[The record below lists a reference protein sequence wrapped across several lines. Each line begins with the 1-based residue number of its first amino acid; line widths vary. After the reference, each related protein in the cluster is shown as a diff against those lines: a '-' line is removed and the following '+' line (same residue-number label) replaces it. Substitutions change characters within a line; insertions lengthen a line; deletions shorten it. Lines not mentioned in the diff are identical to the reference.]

1 MQIDPRQLQR
11 MMKQMGINTEEI
23 NAKRVIIEQED
34 KMIILNNPT
43 VTKIDAKGNI
53 SFQIA
58 AEDIQEKELIPEED
72 IELVAKQANVS
83 KDEAR
88 KALEETYGDVAEAIM
103 KLKS

>member
-1 MQIDPRQLQR
+1 
-11 MMKQMGINTEEI
+11 MKQMGINTEEI

-53 SFQIA
+53 SFQIT

-88 KALEETYGDVAEAIM
+88 KALEETDGDVAEAIM

>member
-88 KALEETYGDVAEAIM
+88 KALEETDGDVAEAIM
-103 KLKS
+103 KLKN

>member
-58 AEDIQEKELIPEED
+58 AEDIQEKGLIPEED

-88 KALEETYGDVAEAIM
+88 KALEETDGDVAEAIM